1 MFPSSHRVKLNR
13 VALKDVVGLKLAPRR
28 RRVSK
33 PLNNVTAD
41 SNKQEEKHVVSE
53 IVSVKDNSSN
63 EPVQTFLTEQM
74 APENDPDTASRDAG
88 EKKCEPKRRNDFQS
102 CKRKDTELKQEGPI
116 TRDID
121 RKVHPR
127 LTGLAGSDEA
137 LRRAVR
143 ASGCSL
149 CGDCKY
155 ISPQQKTLGKQ
166 GQKSSSPGAERP
178 MFTVTPKKIIVWIDR
193 YPKVTLCDVAQN
205 YDASNHDS
213 GIVLPDV
220 LKNKVVRCFKRDM
233 RAGFQFRPSCL
244 GHSKHGNDESAL
256 AKNSGLCP
264 RVKSETSICQ
274 PQSLTENQY
283 HLKEHTYAETLSTH
297 TSCHFLKGW
306 ASEASATCS
315 ASSSLGKHTNKGECR
330 TGMWDRDVEED
341 PGPGCDLMREEMHRD
356 KRVKLGDSIE
366 DGSLPF
372 TSDSESISCN
382 DPAKTRDKEKTC
394 SGMSADSQS
403 CLELA
408 IRSCRAFD
416 SAVKDYCVLKKPCG
430 EIGDLRKTDAA
441 HMSSERFCRRTE
453 LDTDELES
461 LTCQRVRVYFRK
473 PNFSCARTY
482 MSWPFSN
489 SGQTLAAHAGTT
501 ACPAEPI
508 DPSTRDNTHFPISQ
522 NQPVS
527 TSNRTNVML
536 PNAATVSSTNQVS
549 HRNEER
555 GEDGARHG
563 REGDGERG
571 EGHGNMSSQSL
582 AGKNMEF
589 VPLFRKESLAS
600 PLTDIATL
608 STPSHQWELGNET
621 VSAPSLP
628 ANGPETDSS
637 MSTPSPSELGL
648 SDWETA
654 TLSPMS
660 SRFPH
665 GGLSSLSVTPSS
677 LPPSSFLLNKVKGV
691 ELPDAH
697 STCASPTPSSSSP
710 KYIVKMIKDPLFC
723 CEDTRMTSCSSSS
736 SAPPHNSDSLHS
748 CDSFLLLPQEEQ
760 ESDGGILTSRSP
772 PKLEPYYYTSPC
784 NHDGVGK
791 ERSLLNVP
799 IEQCRETDLNML
811 LLPPL
816 LSPVTSPQWHSR
828 TSFLSQRPC
837 SSDEEEEEEEMSKDT
852 NRQKMFQGHHMPQIV
867 NGNSESYKNDLE
879 HGVEFKGV
887 SSHFKTLTDDT
898 QRVLQSS
905 PSSDEDVDDGNEE
918 ENQNE
923 TDHEDDEAQGSSKSE
938 QVSSD
943 PKIKEKITSGVLTE
957 SRSSPSSEEDDGGAF
972 NSEGQ
977 PRSAREEGSSVFE
990 IAGGER
996 HKTKAEAAGDTQSYI
1011 LDEFTAYEQD
1021 ILLVNVIQ
1029 DDPELFDKLPQKS
1042 VLKLGPTRVSEVP
1055 KTRPT
1060 GVVKMLLPR
1069 TNEAS
1074 VKSEQRLT
1082 AINIDFHRIS
1092 PDIKEESE
1100 SRPWRPQCSS
1110 TPFKMQS
1117 NSWPATEKQ
1126 TKTMGQCDA
1135 NNNHVNGG
1143 PQRNQP
1149 IQTVNSAL
1157 NHIPPFMTVRNGPWT
1172 TTPTNM
1178 TEFRRQKSNTY
1189 CRQYFSESLSC
1200 GFKMCRF
1207 QHVPVE
1213 GDEKFC
1219 VDTVTRFSKNPM
1231 CLQKAGAV
1239 FTGYY
1244 QSNPPGVYFSM
1255 PVLLSL
1261 LWALLKA
1268 GMVSDVFSVL
1278 SVSLA
1283 HKIVPGHEFLLALFN
1298 YVREKGLVGCVPEL
1312 MQLTF
1317 KMATAGLVLSLD
1329 CFDCVKNTPEFQQ
1342 TVHPNS
1348 PVSVS
1353 GNHKLSVST
1362 SAPFPEYLNLAHA
1375 IVEIE
1380 LCTKQEDWR
1389 RMGEVFKSICQS
1401 CQHPNQV
1408 EHISGRVAIALLSE
1422 SKDKLSLPFAALAE
1436 TVCQSEGE
1444 DSLIRSFLGRIGVS
1458 LMLRYHKTH
1467 QWAKGRKVVEVLSL
1481 SKVNY
1486 SMLKGLFG
1494 NEDGASRCFL
1504 VTVATELFLLSGSVE
1519 GALNTLRENKWFL
1532 SSCLWPCEPADL
1544 ESRSRVLMRL
1554 AEKTSH
1560 RDTLEVLRNL
1570 PGIKEPNDLVDI
1582 SRYSPLFNSH
1592 LQVCMDRQILPVA
1605 SDTVDFM
1612 LLKNLAVDQ
1621 AVLQI
1626 LLHKLGKQNLWLRA
1640 REVFRHS
1647 LSVGYYAGV
1656 SAPPG
1661 FMALIV
1667 PCRLGEVELA
1677 LTFEMFITVNATV
1690 IVHLT
1695 ETTTSCL
1702 SITLKRTQSC
1712 ESEYLSAGS
1721 RLLSAACIPQP
1732 KLIVHYT
1739 AVNSSQE
1746 QVFTL
1751 DIPSARRWLRHNH
1764 LWANEVWT
1772 H

>member
-155 ISPQQKTLGKQ
+155 ISPQQKTLGK
-166 GQKSSSPGAERP
+166 
-178 MFTVTPKKIIVWIDR
+178 
-193 YPKVTLCDVAQN
+193 
-205 YDASNHDS
+205 
-213 GIVLPDV
+213 
-220 LKNKVVRCFKRDM
+220 
-233 RAGFQFRPSCL
+233 
-244 GHSKHGNDESAL
+244 
-256 AKNSGLCP
+256 
-264 RVKSETSICQ
+264 
-274 PQSLTENQY
+274 
-283 HLKEHTYAETLSTH
+283 
-297 TSCHFLKGW
+297 
-306 ASEASATCS
+306 
-315 ASSSLGKHTNKGECR
+315 HTNKGECR

-341 PGPGCDLMREEMHRD
+341 PGPGYDLMREEMHRD
-356 KRVKLGDSIE
+356 KRVKLGNSIE

-372 TSDSESISCN
+372 TSDLESVSCN

-441 HMSSERFCRRTE
+441 HMSSERFCQKTE

-549 HRNEER
+549 HGNEEK

-563 REGDGERG
+563 REEDGERG

-608 STPSHQWELGNET
+608 STPSHQWELGTET

-710 KYIVKMIKDPLFC
+710 KYIVKTIKDPLFC

-784 NHDGVGK
+784 NHGVVGK
-791 ERSLLNVP
+791 ERSLHNVST
-799 IEQCRETDLNML
+799 EQCRETDLNML

-837 SSDEEEEEEEMSKDT
+837 SSDEEEEEEEEMSKDT

-867 NGNSESYKNDLE
+867 NGNSESCKNDLE

-938 QVSSD
+938 QVPSD

-972 NSEGQ
+972 NGEGQ
-977 PRSAREEGSSVFE
+977 PRSAREEGSSVSE

-1055 KTRPT
+1055 KIRPT

-1149 IQTVNSAL
+1149 IQTVNSTL

-1348 PVSVS
+1348 PVSLS

-1467 QWAKGRKVVEVLSL
+1467 QWARGRKVVEVLSL

-1494 NEDGASRCFL
+1494 NEDGASRCYL

-1621 AVLQI
+1621 VVLQI

>member
-155 ISPQQKTLGKQ
+155 ISPQQKT
-166 GQKSSSPGAERP
+166 
-178 MFTVTPKKIIVWIDR
+178 
-193 YPKVTLCDVAQN
+193 
-205 YDASNHDS
+205 
-213 GIVLPDV
+213 
-220 LKNKVVRCFKRDM
+220 
-233 RAGFQFRPSCL
+233 
-244 GHSKHGNDESAL
+244 
-256 AKNSGLCP
+256 
-264 RVKSETSICQ
+264 
-274 PQSLTENQY
+274 
-283 HLKEHTYAETLSTH
+283 
-297 TSCHFLKGW
+297 
-306 ASEASATCS
+306 
-315 ASSSLGKHTNKGECR
+315 LGKHTNKGECR